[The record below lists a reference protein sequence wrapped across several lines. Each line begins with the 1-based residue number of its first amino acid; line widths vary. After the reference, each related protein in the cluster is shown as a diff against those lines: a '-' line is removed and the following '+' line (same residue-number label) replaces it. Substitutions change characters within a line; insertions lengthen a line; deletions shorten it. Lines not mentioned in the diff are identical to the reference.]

1 MHDSF
6 SQLDQINSAYKS
18 NTVKDRKRSQ
28 STKSANT
35 SESLFSNYHSFFVLN
50 EKIPENFKLKLSL
63 DFENSK
69 TPGILGKTKRVLVKQ
84 HQIPKNNNVLEISEE
99 ALGKA
104 LQKVHD
110 EEVVDLYTAKD
121 EALKNRR
128 ELQKQNDSLVS

>member
-1 MHDSF
+1 
-6 SQLDQINSAYKS
+6 
-18 NTVKDRKRSQ
+18 
-28 STKSANT
+28 
-35 SESLFSNYHSFFVLN
+35 
-50 EKIPENFKLKLSL
+50 
-63 DFENSK
+63 
-69 TPGILGKTKRVLVKQ
+69 VKQ

-110 EEVVDLYTAKD
+110 EEVVDLYKAKD